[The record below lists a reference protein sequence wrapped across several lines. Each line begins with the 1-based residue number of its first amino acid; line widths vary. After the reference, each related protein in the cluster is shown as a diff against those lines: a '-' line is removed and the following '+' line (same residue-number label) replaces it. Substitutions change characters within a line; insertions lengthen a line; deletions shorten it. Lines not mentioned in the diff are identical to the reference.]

1 MKNINEKEVNIVIV
15 EDNILTR
22 ITLKKMLNFTSYI
35 NVCADFDNA
44 EDCINYIKSDGNK
57 VDLVIMD
64 AILPYMSGIEASNI
78 LKQINPA
85 VKILMLTTDNDD
97 RQLMNTL
104 LAQADAYFV
113 RDFSQE
119 LLNSTITRIMKGFCE
134 IDKRIQNAFSKF
146 IKSMSDK
153 DYSFFTSKLTLEE
166 SRFLALVHDELPE
179 DISSWSVNTPMYSLY
194 PYLYSIL
201 KKTVNLGLF
210 KQELKYD
217 LF

>member
-1 MKNINEKEVNIVIV
+1 MENVGEKEINVVIV

-44 EDCINYIKSDGNK
+44 EDCINYVKCGNN

-64 AILPYMSGIEASNI
+64 AILPNMSGVEASNI
-78 LKQINPA
+78 LKKIKPG
-85 VKILMLTTDNDD
+85 VKILMLTADNGDG
-97 RQLMNTL
+97 QLMNTL
-104 LAQADAYFV
+104 LAQADAYFI

-119 LLNSTITRIMKGFCE
+119 LLNNTITRIMKGFGE
-134 IDKRIQNAFSKF
+134 IDRRIQNAFVNF

-153 DYSFFTSKLTLEE
+153 DYFSFTSKLTQEE
-166 SRFLALVHDELPE
+166 TRFLALADDGFSEE
-179 DISSWSVNTPMYSLY
+179 ITTWCANTPVSNFY

-201 KKTVNLGLF
+201 NKTKNLGLF

-217 LF
+217 VF

>member
-1 MKNINEKEVNIVIV
+1 MENVGEKEINVVIV

-44 EDCINYIKSDGNK
+44 EDCINYIKCGNN

-64 AILPYMSGIEASNI
+64 AILPNMSGVEASNI
-78 LKQINPA
+78 LKKIKPG
-85 VKILMLTTDNDD
+85 VKILMLTADNGDG
-97 RQLMNTL
+97 QLMNTL
-104 LAQADAYFV
+104 LAQADAYFI

-119 LLNSTITRIMKGFCE
+119 LLNNTITRIMKGFGE
-134 IDKRIQNAFSKF
+134 VDRRIQNAFVNF

-153 DYSFFTSKLTLEE
+153 DYFSFTSKLTQEE
-166 SRFLALVHDELPE
+166 TRFLALADDGFSEEITTWCTNIPV
-179 DISSWSVNTPMYSLY
+179 SNFY

-201 KKTVNLGLF
+201 NKTKNLGLF

-217 LF
+217 VF